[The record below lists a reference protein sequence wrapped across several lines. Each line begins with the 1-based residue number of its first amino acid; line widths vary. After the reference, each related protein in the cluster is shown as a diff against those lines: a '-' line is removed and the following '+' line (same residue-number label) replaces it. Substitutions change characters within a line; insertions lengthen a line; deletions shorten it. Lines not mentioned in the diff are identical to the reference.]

1 MEIVASTIASTDPN
15 AMLKLVN
22 DPSAFNILMQSVS
35 SLSSPTCTPQS
46 VPSYDLLLF
55 HSITALTQVAIKH
68 YQKIPP
74 ATIISI
80 RDQLYSLATMPGPQS
95 QVCRRCAA
103 GGAAV
108 FWKMGWNNFDPT
120 VTQQLFQS
128 VHMVLSSSD
137 ASSSSSSSSSSS
149 VQALTFLTSLVG
161 EFGGTKGT
169 SVGLSLEFHKT
180 ARKSF
185 ESSSSNGL
193 RSCLLIAVE
202 SLKSNANSTTDV
214 KIQPT
219 INLLTEILSW
229 EFGGNFWTLER
240 TLRSNE
246 AAHSL
251 SKTLIKVSVTYATQL
266 APLTNSITQSLNHS
280 ITQSLNHSITR
291 SPPNPGVPFSYTT
304 QHCSR

>member
-120 VTQQLFQS
+120 VTQQL
-128 VHMVLSSSD
+128 L
-137 ASSSSSSSSSSS
+137 
-149 VQALTFLTSLVG
+149 
-161 EFGGTKGT
+161 GGG
-169 SVGLSLEFHKT
+169 VWRYEGNEC
-180 ARKSF
+180 R
-185 ESSSSNGL
+185 
-193 RSCLLIAVE
+193 AVAGI
-202 SLKSNANSTTDV
+202 SQDSA
-214 KIQPT
+214 KI
-219 INLLTEILSW
+219 
-229 EFGGNFWTLER
+229 
-240 TLRSNE
+240 
-246 AAHSL
+246 
-251 SKTLIKVSVTYATQL
+251 V
-266 APLTNSITQSLNHS
+266 
-280 ITQSLNHSITR
+280 
-291 SPPNPGVPFSYTT
+291 
-304 QHCSR
+304 